1 MNLYIH
7 HCFDC
12 FQELP
17 EAEDDDEENDNGE
30 YCDDNFNCIQELPEA
45 EDDNEE
51 YCDDKF
57 DCIQEL
63 PEAEDDDEENDNE
76 EYCEDNY
83 DEESSDS
90 ARSVL
95 R

>member
-12 FQELP
+12 F
-17 EAEDDDEENDNGE
+17 
-30 YCDDNFNCIQELPEA
+30 
-45 EDDNEE
+45 
-51 YCDDKF
+51 
-57 DCIQEL
+57 QEL

>member
-12 FQELP
+12 FQELL
-17 EAEDDDEENDNGE
+17 EAEDDNEENDNGE
-30 YCDDNFNCIQELPEA
+30 YCDDNFN
-45 EDDNEE
+45 
-51 YCDDKF
+51 
-57 DCIQEL
+57 CIQEL